1 MPFIIDALK
10 WRTSEDLGR
19 HVITERKLNAGD
31 IIAFEE
37 PYSTCIMPGFRY
49 KRCANCLLERQH
61 LLIPC
66 HGCTQTMFCSKECEE
81 EAQETYHKIE
91 CPVIGAMFE
100 LATEQTLIAIRTVIA
115 TFNLFNNFGQFQEFV
130 DRIDCKNVNVFTV
143 DYGKGCTKKD
153 RYLPVHTLVTNEES
167 IKRPFKFRKFVFAAL
182 SLHIF
187 QGNTRLSDYLKT
199 EADENFFM
207 EIVYHHTLTA
217 TMNMHGLDIIDPFSE
232 ESNYIDTSYG
242 SGSFPFLSMCN
253 HSCIPNTV
261 RLPFGRNYAFLVLRN
276 IPAGGHVWDNYGI
289 HHCIHTLEE
298 RQSKLLQQYQFLCR
312 CEACKNDYPLYKGL
326 PVPKDVPDCRQEED
340 SVDNALQFKWSYAKS
355 GLQRFSRYLKDNSK
369 YSPCAQLCRA
379 EEYLKF
385 CYQILAGNI
394 SLEMKFQS
402 PQVKGGDE
410 GE

>member
-1 MPFIIDALK
+1 
-10 WRTSEDLGR
+10 
-19 HVITERKLNAGD
+19 
-31 IIAFEE
+31 
-37 PYSTCIMPGFRY
+37 
-49 KRCANCLLERQH
+49 
-61 LLIPC
+61 
-66 HGCTQTMFCSKECEE
+66 MFCSKDCEQ
-81 EAQETYHKIE
+81 EAQENYHKIE
-91 CPVIGAMFE
+91 CPIVGALFE
-100 LATEQTLIAIRTVIA
+100 LATEQTLIAIRTVIV
-115 TFNLFNNFGQFQEFV
+115 TFNLFNDFGQFQEFV

-143 DYGKGCTKKD
+143 NYAKGSTKKE
-153 RYLPVHTLVTNEES
+153 RYLPVHTLTTNEDI

-182 SLHIF
+182 SLHLF
-187 QGNTRLSDYLKT
+187 REYTSLADYLKT

-217 TMNMHGLDIIDPFSE
+217 TMNMHGMDIIDPFCE
-232 ESNYIDTSYG
+232 ESNCIDTSYG

-298 RQSKLLQQYQFLCR
+298 RQAKLSQQYQFNCR
-312 CEACKNDYPLYKGL
+312 CQACANDFPLYKGL
-326 PVPKDVPDCRQEED
+326 PMPKEVPDCRTAED
-340 SVDNALQFKWSYAKS
+340 SVENALQFKWAYAKG
-355 GLQRFSRYLKDNSK
+355 GLQRFSKYLRDNSK
-369 YSPCAQLCRA
+369 HSPCAQLCRA

-402 PQVKGGDE
+402 PAME
-410 GE
+410 